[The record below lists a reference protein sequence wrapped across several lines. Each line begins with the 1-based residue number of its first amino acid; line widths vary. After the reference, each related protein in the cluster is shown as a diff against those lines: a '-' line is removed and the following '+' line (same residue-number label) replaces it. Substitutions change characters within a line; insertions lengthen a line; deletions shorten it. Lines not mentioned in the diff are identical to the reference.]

1 MNFSKKIM
9 SLALSAATVFSMAAP
24 VFAATPKATSS
35 DGKSLSITKELRMPE
50 GTATPDTT
58 FEFKFDYT
66 GYTTTQNDALDATV
80 PAPTIDEQSI
90 QYTNTLTGTT
100 VGGIKYVVKDTPN
113 ILNNINSAEFIK
125 PGLYYYT
132 VKEKQDTY
140 KQDTDNAVES
150 SKYTSTME
158 YSKSEYTVIL
168 SVVKGTGGF
177 EIEKST
183 VINKKDDNG
192 TERPDVK
199 KVDGTKNDKTSTTGE
214 KTYTDTAAGAGT
226 TKNYG
231 NDFRFVNKFVRK
243 IGSSKTDPTKPEG
256 GKDAED
262 FGLWVG
268 NNVTGKMGD
277 PTKLFDIGVTV
288 KNPVSVGNTATY
300 LDTYKAYIVKKND
313 TARAA
318 NSYVTV
324 SETEAKDVDAR
335 ATFDTNKNLY
345 YVELTQAVEKTF
357 KLKHNIALVMYE
369 VPVGAKFRT
378 NETAPGQGYTA
389 TLELFVNG
397 QTVSVTTLDSG
408 EQSVGDQG
416 KNTAFYTNNKD
427 DIAITGVIME
437 KLPFIAMS
445 FVAVIA
451 LVLIVISN
459 LRKSRRN
466 EI

>member
-24 VFAATPKATSS
+24 VFAATPN

-50 GTATPDTT
+50 GTATPNTT
-58 FEFKFDYT
+58 FKFEFAYT
-66 GYTTTQNDALDATV
+66 GYTTTQDGTPDTNV
-80 PAPTIDEQSI
+80 NAPTIDPQSI
-90 QYTNTLTGTT
+90 SYTKDLTGSIEN
-100 VGGIKYVVKDTPN
+100 GIKYVVKDTPD
-113 ILNNINSAEFIK
+113 ILGGISSTGFTK

-132 VKEKQDTY
+132 VKEKQGTYDQTADT
-140 KQDTDNAVES
+140 AVDP

-158 YSKSEYTVIL
+158 YSGAEYTVIL
-168 SVVKGTGGF
+168 SVVKGTAGL
-177 EIEKST
+177 EIDKST
-183 VINKKDDNG
+183 IINKKEDNG
-192 TERPDVK
+192 TTIPDGK
-199 KVDGTKNDKTSTTGE
+199 KVDGTKNDRESATGE
-214 KTYTDTAAGAGT
+214 KTYTDTTAGGGT

-243 IGSSKTDPTKPEG
+243 IGSSKTDPTKPDV

-262 FGLWVG
+262 LGLWVG

-277 PTKLFDIGVTV
+277 PTKLFDFDLTVT
-288 KNPVSVGNTATY
+288 NPVGNTATY
-300 LDTYKAYIVKKND
+300 SNTYKAYIVKKND

-318 NSYVTV
+318 NSYVATSQAEAQEVDTV
-324 SETEAKDVDAR
+324 VQ
-335 ATFDTNKNLY
+335 FDTTKNLY
-345 YVELTQAVEKTF
+345 YVELTAADKKSF
-357 KLKHNIALVMYE
+357 KLKHNMALVMYE

-378 NETAPGQGYTA
+378 IETAPGQGYTT
-389 TLELFVNG
+389 TLALSVNG
-397 QTVSVTTLDSG
+397 KTVQGKTLDSE
-408 EQSVGDQG
+408 EQVLGDQG

-427 DIAITGVIME
+427 DIVVTGVIME

-445 FVAVIA
+445 FVAGIA